1 MSNADEIQKLL
12 QLYQAGVLTD
22 EEFAFAKQKVLESES
37 KPESSPFS
45 VLTIVAFVLS
55 IITPLW
61 PITLILCIVA
71 LKQIKKSEGRI
82 AGRGLAIAGVVISS
96 IGSLALL
103 GLLLIT
109 MPAASLLLFK
119 NRGDQQASRPVPASH
134 IHYTNVVNSVLD
146 AGTTTNGAV
155 ASARQDTEKME
166 YLLRSRF
173 IWINIT
179 KAIQDVLAEVTPEI
193 YILSGPDQLELMDST
208 KTDQANRAEL
218 QTNFQPRSVT
228 NATTA
233 GWIESLTTAP
243 PGQEMKDIKPDAR
256 GIPQKKPIETIY
268 LRLTAKSI
276 QPRIRGSLNREFAQ
290 LLVDRFRAH
299 TSFDDNKTETKLVG
313 GVVEAPAQ
321 EVRWFTFNVQ
331 LKLVEPIND
340 F

>member
-45 VLTIVAFVLS
+45 VLAIVAFVLS

-61 PITLILCIVA
+61 PITLILCVVA
-71 LKQIKKSEGRI
+71 LNQIKKSEGRI

-109 MPAASLLLFK
+109 MPAAPLLLFK
-119 NRGDQQASRPVPASH
+119 NRGDQQASRPVPVGH

-155 ASARQDTEKME
+155 ESARKDLERME
-166 YLLRSRF
+166 SLLSTRY

-179 KAIQDVLAEVTPEI
+179 RAIQTVLEEVPPEI
-193 YILSGPDQLELMDST
+193 YILSGPDQLELMD
-208 KTDQANRAEL
+208 KTMAEI
-218 QTNFQPRSVT
+218 QTEFQPRSVT
-228 NATTA
+228 NAVTA
-233 GWIESLTTAP
+233 VWLESLTTTP
-243 PGQEMKDIKPDAR
+243 PGQEMRDNKPDAR
-256 GIPQKKPIETIY
+256 GIPEKKPIQTIY
-268 LRLTAKSI
+268 LRLKAKSI

-290 LLVDRFRAH
+290 LLVDRFRTH
-299 TSFDDNKTETKLVG
+299 TSFDDNKTETKLAG

-321 EVRWFTFNVQ
+321 EGKWFTFNVQ
-331 LKLVEPIND
+331 LKLVEPINVTSE
-340 F
+340 

>member
-61 PITLILCIVA
+61 PITLILCVVA

-119 NRGDQQASRPVPASH
+119 NRGDQQVSRSVPVSH

-146 AGTTTNGAV
+146 AGTTTNGVV
-155 ASARQDTEKME
+155 ASARQDTEKIE
-166 YLLRSRF
+166 SLLRTRY
-173 IWINIT
+173 IWFPIT
-179 KAIQDVLAEVTPEI
+179 SAIQTVLEDIGPEI
-193 YILSGPDQLELMDST
+193 YILSGPDQLAL
-208 KTDQANRAEL
+208 KTNTLVEIEAEFRPQGL
-218 QTNFQPRSVT
+218 T

-233 GWIESLTTAP
+233 VWIESLTTAP

-268 LRLTAKSI
+268 LRLKAKSI

-313 GVVEAPAQ
+313 GVGEAPTQ
-321 EVRWFTFNVQ
+321 EGRWFTFNIQ
-331 LKLVEPIND
+331 LKLVEPINVTSE
-340 F
+340 